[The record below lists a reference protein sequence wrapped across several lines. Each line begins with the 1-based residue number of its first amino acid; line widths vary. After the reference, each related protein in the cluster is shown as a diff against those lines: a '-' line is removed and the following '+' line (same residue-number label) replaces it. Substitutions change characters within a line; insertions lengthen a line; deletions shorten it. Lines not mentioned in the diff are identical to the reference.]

1 MIQISAEADFMIKK
15 LVSYELFG
23 QTFWLTT
30 THVAMLIVSVVLI
43 IFAVAANRAIRHA
56 KPVPGVFQ
64 NFLELIVE
72 KLDSMVKNSMGKNAY
87 RFVNYISSI
96 FLFIPVS
103 YTHLDVYKRQW
114 CDRRRVHAVSE
125 GSESSYG

>member
-56 KPVPGVFQ
+56 RCV
-64 NFLELIVE
+64 
-72 KLDSMVKNSMGKNAY
+72 
-87 RFVNYISSI
+87 
-96 FLFIPVS
+96 
-103 YTHLDVYKRQW
+103 
-114 CDRRRVHAVSE
+114 
-125 GSESSYG
+125 